1 MTAPAPNESGRSR
14 RARRLDLVARR
25 RGLTF
30 RRARALLAGA
40 LVLGIGATATLAAWT
55 DQENAKATLTAGTFA
70 LESLVSGGSWTD
82 TTAPAAAAVLPLAAT
97 GMMPGTSKAAWI
109 QIRTKAGSG
118 AGTVNLTG
126 VTLATTPADPT
137 VDPNKSFGDA
147 LTVRIGTVATTGDCV
162 PSWTGGSLV
171 TKVSTLPTGLTPATV
186 GANSALVAIYC
197 VVVTLPTNAAN
208 TAQGGS
214 VTPTW
219 AFTGTSS

>member
-1 MTAPAPNESGRSR
+1 M
-14 RARRLDLVARR
+14 
-25 RGLTF
+25 
-30 RRARALLAGA
+30 RALLAGA
-40 LVLGIGATATLAAWT
+40 LVLGAGATATLAAWT
-55 DQENAKATLTAGTFA
+55 DQENAKATITAGTFA

-82 TTAPAAAAVLPLAAT
+82 TTAPAQPVVLPLAAT

-118 AGTVNLTG
+118 AGTVNLSG

-137 VDPNKSFGDA
+137 VDPNKTFGDA

-162 PSWTGGSLV
+162 PPWTGGSV
-171 TKVSTLPTGLTPATV
+171 ANKVGVLPGGLAPVAV
-186 GANSALVAIYC
+186 GANSASVAIYC
-197 VVVTLPTNAAN
+197 VVITLPANAAN
-208 TAQGGS
+208 AAQGGS